1 MITMLKQGKD
11 YITDK
16 HGIYTEYVC
25 SSAADVEN
33 LPTGANSE
41 ALDRPRPGS
50 TAIVPSADGGAGSTA
65 IVPSADGGAASVYVL
80 SNERTWVLLI
90 EG

>member
-25 SSAADVEN
+25 SSAADVAN
-33 LPTGANSE
+33 LPTGTNSE
-41 ALDRPRPGS
+41 A
-50 TAIVPSADGGAGSTA
+50 
-65 IVPSADGGAASVYVL
+65 
-80 SNERTWVLLI
+80 
-90 EG
+90 

>member
-25 SSAADVEN
+25 SSAADVAN

-41 ALDRPRPGS
+41 AEEQTTPRQYGCC
-50 TAIVPSADGGAGSTA
+50 TKYGRRRRIRVCAFK
-65 IVPSADGGAASVYVL
+65 
-80 SNERTWVLLI
+80 
-90 EG
+90 

>member
-1 MITMLKQGKD
+1 MFTMLKQGSN
-11 YITDK
+11 YIDDK
-16 HGIYTEYVC
+16 HGVYTEYVC

-41 ALDRPRPGS
+41 AVDRPRPGS
-50 TAIVPSADGGAGSTA
+50 TAVVPST
-65 IVPSADGGAASVYVL
+65 DGGAASVYVL
-80 SNERTWVLLI
+80 SNERTWVPLI

>member
-16 HGIYTEYVC
+16 HGIYAEYVC
-25 SSAADVEN
+25 SSAADVAN

-41 ALDRPRPGS
+41 AEDRPRP
-50 TAIVPSADGGAGSTA
+50 
-65 IVPSADGGAASVYVL
+65 
-80 SNERTWVLLI
+80 R
-90 EG
+90 

>member
-1 MITMLKQGKD
+1 MITTLKQNKD
-11 YITDK
+11 YIIDK

-25 SSAADVEN
+25 SSVDDVEN

-41 ALDRPRPGS
+41 ALDKPRPGS
-50 TAIVPSADGGAGSTA
+50 TAIVPSRDGGT
-65 IVPSADGGAASVYVL
+65 ASVYVL
-80 SNERTWVLLI
+80 SNERDWVLLI

>member
-25 SSAADVEN
+25 TSAADVAN

-41 ALDRPRPGS
+41 AEDRPRPGS
-50 TAIVPSADGGAGSTA
+50 TAVVPSTD
-65 IVPSADGGAASVYVL
+65 AAPHPCMCFQMSVL
-80 SNERTWVLLI
+80 
-90 EG
+90 GCC

>member
-25 SSAADVEN
+25 SSAADVAN
-33 LPTGANSE
+33 LPTKYGRRRRIRVCAFK
-41 ALDRPRPGS
+41 
-50 TAIVPSADGGAGSTA
+50 
-65 IVPSADGGAASVYVL
+65 
-80 SNERTWVLLI
+80 
-90 EG
+90 

>member
-1 MITMLKQGKD
+1 MITMLKQGSH
-11 YITDK
+11 YIDDK
-16 HGIYTEYVC
+16 HGVYTEFVC
-25 SSAADVEN
+25 SSVADVEN

-50 TAIVPSADGGAGSTA
+50 TAIVPSADGGA
-65 IVPSADGGAASVYVL
+65 ASVYVL

>member
-1 MITMLKQGKD
+1 MITMLKQGES
-11 YITDK
+11 YITDT

-25 SSAADVEN
+25 SSVADVAN

-50 TAIVPSADGGAGSTA
+50 TAIVPSPDG
-65 IVPSADGGAASVYVL
+65 DAASVYVL
-80 SNERTWVLLI
+80 SNERTWVLLV